1 LILAERRQLTDPIQS
16 RLEQIFRAVFELPP
30 DAQVLNIRQI
40 NFRKWDSLGH
50 VLLMSA
56 VESEFGLEINI
67 AASTKLTS
75 FESLELYLTENARDR
90 SAVHG

>member
-1 LILAERRQLTDPIQS
+1 VTDQTRS

-30 DAQVLNIRQI
+30 DAPVENIRQI

-56 VESEFGLEINI
+56 IESEFGIELDITE
-67 AASTKLTS
+67 SVKLTS
-75 FESLELYLTENARDR
+75 FESLELYLMENARDR

>member
-1 LILAERRQLTDPIQS
+1 LTDPIQS

-30 DAQVLNIRQI
+30 DAPVQNIRQI

-67 AASTKLTS
+67 ATSAKLTS
-75 FESLELYLTENARDR
+75 FESMELYLTENARDR

>member
-1 LILAERRQLTDPIQS
+1 LTDQTRS

-30 DAQVLNIRQI
+30 DAPVHNIRQI

-50 VLLMSA
+50 VLLMA
-56 VESEFGLEINI
+56 AIESEFGVEVDI
-67 AASTKLTS
+67 ATSAQLTS
-75 FESLELYLTENARDR
+75 FESLELYLTENSRDR